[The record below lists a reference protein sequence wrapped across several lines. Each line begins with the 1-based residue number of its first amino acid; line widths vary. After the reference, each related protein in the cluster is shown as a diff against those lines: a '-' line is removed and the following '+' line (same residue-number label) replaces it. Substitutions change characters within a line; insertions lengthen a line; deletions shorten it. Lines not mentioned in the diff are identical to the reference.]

1 MNLLEVNAGSRYVR
15 GENILIYGSCIESEH
30 PWILKE
36 TSKDKTPLSICLEKE
51 HMNAV
56 VYKLA
61 FMFRLSHPPNEF
73 TVLTVDGSPHCVQLH
88 YALEEASKLTGQK
101 IPIKHLVIYNGKVV
115 DISPN
120 VVKLSRYLGKI
131 ELMSQKNGM

>member
-15 GENILIYGSCIESEH
+15 GENILIYGSCIENEH

-36 TSKDKTPLSICLEKE
+36 TSKDKNPLSICLEKE

-61 FMFRLSHPPNEF
+61 SMFKLSYPPNEF
-73 TVLTVDGSPHCVQLH
+73 TVLTIDGSPHCIQLH
-88 YALEEASKLTGQK
+88 YAVEEACKLTGQK
-101 IPIKHLVIYNGKVV
+101 IPIKHLVILNRKVF
-115 DISPN
+115 DISPYT
-120 VVKLSRYLGKI
+120 VKLSRYLSKI
-131 ELMSQKNGM
+131 KNEGQ

>member
-15 GENILIYGSCIESEH
+15 GENVLIYGSCIESEH

-36 TSKDKTPLSICLEKE
+36 TSEDRNLFSICLEKE

-61 FMFRLSHPPNEF
+61 TMFRLSNPPNEF

-88 YALEEASKLTGQK
+88 YAVEEACKLTGHK
-101 IPIKHLVIYNGKVV
+101 IPIKHLVIFNGKVV

-131 ELMSQKNGM
+131 ALKSQKNGR